1 MSSCVVSN
9 RTTSPQFMIEHLPAA
24 THRREMLFLVAFWRR
39 SATVMIVVMV
49 PVVIASGGGDHNPGR
64 LIENQLARAV
74 LVPIVEVEHVV
85 ERSGDGIERAA
96 RLNEEFTT
104 GGI

>member
-9 RTTSPQFMIEHLPAA
+9 ITTSPQLMIEHLPAA
-24 THRREMLFLVAFWRR
+24 THRREMLFPFQVWQR
-39 SATVMIVVMV
+39 SATVVVTV
-49 PVVIASGGGDHNPGR
+49 PIVIASGGGDHNPGR

-85 ERSGDGIERAA
+85 ERSGNGIEGAA
-96 RLNEEFTT
+96 RLNALT
-104 GGI
+104 